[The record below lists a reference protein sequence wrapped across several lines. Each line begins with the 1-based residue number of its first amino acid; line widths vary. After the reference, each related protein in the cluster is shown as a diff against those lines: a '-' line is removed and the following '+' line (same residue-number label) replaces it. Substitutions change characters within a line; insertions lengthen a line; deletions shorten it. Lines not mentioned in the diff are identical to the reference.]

1 MNIVVLGG
9 EGFIG
14 KHLVNQLKKNHE
26 VVSIDKQGTPDFE
39 VDLANI
45 NQFESKVLHDTFC
58 NSDVIYH
65 LASSLGVD
73 NVINNPSQTFSEAI
87 NINDN
92 LFPLF
97 EKAGK
102 KVIFASTSEVYG
114 EYIDGQEFLKETD
127 NLCVKNPYSS
137 RSTYAVQKIF
147 FEFKLMNLANFPINI
162 VRFFNVIGKGQTESF
177 VFPKF
182 MKQALTNKEITVSGD
197 GSNLRS
203 YCDIRD
209 AVEALEKVI
218 DINDEIINIG
228 NYNIY
233 SDLQLAKIIVEEVG
247 SKSIIGFTEPR
258 KEEIKHRVP
267 NLDLMHTFYKPK
279 YTLKDTIEAYLNDS

>member
-1 MNIVVLGG
+1 MKIVILGG

-14 KHLVNQLKKNHE
+14 KHLKNKLKNKYNYHI
-26 VVSIDKQGTPDFE
+26 VSIDKQGSPDFE
-39 VDLANI
+39 VDLANLSNI
-45 NQFESKVLHDTFC
+45 NKKVLYDTFKEA
-58 NSDVIYH
+58 DVIYH
-65 LASSLGVD
+65 LASPLGVD
-73 NVINNPSQTFSEAI
+73 NVLNNPSQTLDEATH
-87 NINDN
+87 INDN

-114 EYIDGQEFLKETD
+114 EYSKEFLKETD
-127 NLCVKNPYSS
+127 NLCISNPYSS

-162 VRFFNVIGKGQTESF
+162 VRFFNVIGKGQNESF

-182 MKQALTNKEITVSGD
+182 MKQALNNKEITVSGD
-197 GSNLRS
+197 GSNMRS

-247 SKSIIGFTEPR
+247 SNSIIGFTEPR
-258 KEEIKHRVP
+258 KEDIKHRVP
-267 NLDLMHTFYKPK
+267 NLDLMHTFYEPK
-279 YTLKDTIEAYLNDS
+279 YSLKDTIEAYLNDS